1 MNQEKLWQEILQRAL
16 EGVSQDDP
24 KSVFLTLVKPF
35 RIFGNQFVLLA
46 DNMQVETWVV
56 NNYLSELQ
64 SILDN
69 ISETKLHINIA
80 SKENSNQSSQDN
92 NDAENIQ
99 ALTPHQKK
107 QDTQIPNQVMP
118 QNINNT
124 KNVSDSFNAN
134 TQPNFNSQ
142 PYINAN
148 QNMQNQVPNQN
159 INVASK
165 QQPAWM
171 NEYINPQDLQ
181 DIKNNEEGNYPKA
194 ESMVKKGALYNGQ
207 SVTQGKEILFE
218 QYTFETFVVGR
229 SNEFAKGVALAVAEQ
244 PGMAYNPVFIY
255 GNSGLGKTHL
265 LAAIA
270 NYALRNYPKMS
281 VVYASAN
288 DFTNDFV
295 QAVQRNNWGYF
306 NKKYHQADILLIDDI
321 QYLQG
326 RTETIDQLFN
336 IFNEMVN
343 QHKQIVLSADRAP
356 KDIDMD
362 DRMRSRFL
370 TGTTPDIN
378 PPDYETR
385 LAILRNYL
393 PRATPSSFMGHIND
407 DVLEYIAEISTSNV
421 REIEGAI
428 NQIITHMSILGKKN
442 ITPAE
447 AEVILQDFFLEKDK
461 KQITITDIQEEVSSY
476 YNISHEDLISSK
488 RSRDIA
494 QARHIA
500 IYLSRWLTE
509 ESLESI
515 GKKFGGRDHTTVM
528 HSVNKIDK
536 DQKDNRTLFDQ
547 VEQLTTRIKGHG

>member
-1 MNQEKLWQEILQRAL
+1 MNQEELWSAVMTQLL
-16 EGVSQDDP
+16 DGVSADDP

-35 RIFGNQFVLLA
+35 RIFGDQFVVLA
-46 DNMQVETWVV
+46 ENAQVESWVRT
-56 NNYLSELQ
+56 NYLDEIQ
-64 SILDN
+64 STLDA
-69 ISETKLHINIA
+69 IAPEKYHVNIA
-80 SKENSNQSSQDN
+80 SNEDTGISSAAPAQTTQQAQHTQHTQQIQQSAPAATNPFTMPSAHKEAPAPQD
-92 NDAENIQ
+92 A
-99 ALTPHQKK
+99 
-107 QDTQIPNQVMP
+107 
-118 QNINNT
+118 
-124 KNVSDSFNAN
+124 
-134 TQPNFNSQ
+134 
-142 PYINAN
+142 
-148 QNMQNQVPNQN
+148 
-159 INVASK
+159 
-165 QQPAWM
+165 QPAWM
-171 NEYINPQDLQ
+171 NQYVTPEEIKATAPQ
-181 DIKNNEEGNYPKA
+181 KRNAPEA
-194 ESMVKKGALYNGQ
+194 ESMVARGAGHDPNSPTSGR
-207 SVTQGKEILFE
+207 EILFE
-218 QYTFETFVVGR
+218 RFTFDTFVVGP
-229 SNEFAKGVALAVAEQ
+229 SNKFARGVALAVAEQ

-270 NYALRNYPKMS
+270 NYVITNFPRMA

-295 QAVQRNNWGYF
+295 QSVQTNNWIAF
-306 NKKYHQADILLIDDI
+306 NKKYHQADILLIDDV
-321 QYLQG
+321 QYLEG
-326 RTETIDQLFN
+326 RNETIDQLFN

-393 PRATPSSFMGHIND
+393 PRALPQNFMGTIPD
-407 DVLEYIAEISTSNV
+407 DVLEYIAKVSTSNV

-428 NQIITHMSILGKKN
+428 NQLVTHMSVLHKSDISVD
-442 ITPAE
+442 E
-447 AEVILQDFFLEKDK
+447 AKEILQDFFLETDK
-461 KQITITDIQEEVSSY
+461 KQVSIASIQAEVGRY
-476 YNISHEDLISSK
+476 FGVSHEDMVSAK

-494 QARHIA
+494 QARHVA

-515 GKKFGGRDHTTVM
+515 GKKFGGRDHTTIM

-536 DQKDNRTLFDQ
+536 DQKDNRTLYDQ
-547 VEQLTTRIKGHG
+547 IEQLTARIKGHS